1 MNGQALHWATP
12 LRARCSQKAVLP
24 SADTCRSD
32 PSLQEHSPL
41 LGHYPTLEK
50 VHQN

>member
-32 PSLQEHSPL
+32 PSLSGTLPSPWAL
-41 LGHYPTLEK
+41 PYT
-50 VHQN
+50 